1 MSIEE
6 KLQSAS
12 EKLDV
17 PGALVVSGDKTGTS
31 ASTPHPS
38 SEDSDITTGSFHYS
52 KTFGVSSLK
61 DTAASNPLELEST
74 FWLASCT
81 KLITAIAALQ
91 CVERRQFTLDED
103 VTRLL
108 PELKNTEILKGFEEG
123 SEKPILL
130 QSTKKIT
137 LR

>member
-17 PGALVVSGDKTGTS
+17 PSPSTS
-31 ASTPHPS
+31 HPS
-38 SEDSDITTGSFHYS
+38 SEDSDITTASFHYS
-52 KTFGVSSLK
+52 KELSVSSLE

-81 KLITAIAALQ
+81 KFMTAIAALQ
-91 CVERRQFTLDED
+91 CVERRQFTLDDD

-108 PELKNTEILKGFEEG
+108 PKLKDIEGLKGLEEW
-123 SEKPILL
+123 SEKPILV